1 MVNAEQLI
9 ELLDFN
15 LINKNFDNAVKLFDD
30 EQYSKVILSHYP
42 DVIQEVL
49 LKHLTPDNYS
59 TQPDLYAV
67 CEAILKQLAEKC
79 NQEGIFFEF
88 LEIIDSAKDDDVFT
102 SILKCLQV
110 IVLNQSDKKSRALEY
125 CLNSVEDF
133 VFELPLPNE
142 LLKNIEDEEDKILE
156 NDDQIRR
163 VLVMYMTLDLFYE
176 PVVKQILSSPT
187 ENRIFRSNK
196 FNRRNVLFCF
206 ILRLLGKPLSFL
218 DLTHDEHNNKVT
230 TYSRDVAGKM
240 VKTLCDLHS
249 DVFQLLHLVEL
260 RCRWPSKDKVDD
272 DLVNIFLHH
281 EKTPLKQ
288 LGMLFYLIIVEGL
301 EAHRIPKVYNP
312 TYIFQVGIYL
322 ANHMITADSAIIYKG
337 LNLCLKMLDN
347 ITSSMNS
354 DELDAEIHRTFCSN
368 LVQLLMYSPS
378 KRNRMTGLKV
388 LRCYILKF
396 DTHGRY
402 LLIKN
407 ILLMSNHKGLM
418 GYLTTLYKD
427 MIFEDLNSGQLSE
440 FTSGASLTH
449 LILKSLCSLT
459 GGIECDI
466 ADSSDQIISSLNF
479 LIGLLMRDKNNSTGI
494 RDVIP
499 DLQKGFLGDLRSALN
514 LSRAHYCAEIENV
527 KSGKSLKTD
536 EIMQGTEILND
547 NMGAERCDLGDLT
560 NEKKLD
566 MLHSALST
574 FDIIDFHLARVNEII
589 NRAT

>member
-9 ELLDFN
+9 KLLDFN
-15 LINKNFDNAVKLFDD
+15 LVNKNFSNAVKLFDE
-30 EQYSKVILSHYP
+30 EQYSKVIVSHYP
-42 DVIQEVL
+42 EVIQEVL
-49 LKHLTPDNYS
+49 LKHLTPENYS
-59 TQPDLYAV
+59 TQPDLYEV

-79 NQEGIFFEF
+79 NQEGILFEF
-88 LEIIDSAKDDDVFT
+88 LEIIDACKDDDVFT

-125 CLNSVEDF
+125 CLNSIEDF
-133 VFELPLPNE
+133 VLELPLPNE

-163 VLVMYMTLDLFYE
+163 VLMMYMTLDLFYE
-176 PVVKQILSSPT
+176 PVVKQIIRSPT
-187 ENRIFRSNK
+187 GDRIFRSNK

-218 DLTHDEHNNKVT
+218 DLTHNEHINKVT
-230 TYSRDVAGKM
+230 YSQEVAAKM
-240 VKTLCDLHS
+240 VATLCDLHS
-249 DVFQLLHLVEL
+249 DVFQLLHLIEF

-288 LGMLFYLIIVEGL
+288 LGMLFYLIIAEGL

-312 TYIFQVGIYL
+312 TYIFQVGVYL
-322 ANHMITADSAIIYKG
+322 ANHMLVADSAIIYKG
-337 LNLCLKMLDN
+337 LIYSLKMLQN
-347 ITSSMNS
+347 ITSPMNS
-354 DELDAEIHRTFCSN
+354 DELDVDIHRTFCNN

-388 LRCYILKF
+388 LRSYILKF

-427 MIFEDLNSGQLSE
+427 IIFEDLNRGQLSE
-440 FTSGASLTH
+440 FTSGASLKH

-466 ADSSDQIISSLNF
+466 ADSSDQINSSLNF
-479 LIGLLMRDKNNSTGI
+479 LIALLIRDKNNSTGI
-494 RDVIP
+494 RDIIP
-499 DLQKGFLGDLRSALN
+499 DLQKGFLGDLRSALD

-527 KSGKSLKTD
+527 KSGKSLNMD
-536 EIMQGTEILND
+536 EIMQAPEILND
-547 NMGAERCDLGDLT
+547 IGAERFELGDLT

-566 MLHSALST
+566 MLRSALSM
-574 FDIIDFHLARVNEII
+574 FDIIGFHLARVNEII